1 MVEDVEEIPVPKR
14 RGRPPKSKTAGPEQY
29 ALTDTEEIPV
39 PTKPRGRSRAKE
51 EEKEVV
57 PVPKAKAKAK
67 AKQPAEEVEVIP
79 VPKARPKSRAK
90 PAEDVE
96 VIPVPKARPKS
107 RARTLSVKPM
117 GDEEVIPGPPVV
129 KKPRGRPK
137 KAAASQEP
145 PEVIPQLEP
154 KKTPGGRKGRVS
166 LVKIAAD
173 IGGDSSVPEPS
184 AAVAKETTGRK
195 VPEAAPETR
204 KTPAKKVDVA
214 ATGVKKD
221 GTMKKKR
228 GRPPGSRNK
237 AKLVEITSALKAA

>member
-1 MVEDVEEIPVPKR
+1 V
-14 RGRPPKSKTAGPEQY
+14 S
-29 ALTDTEEIPV
+29 
-39 PTKPRGRSRAKE
+39 
-51 EEKEVV
+51 
-57 PVPKAKAKAK
+57 
-67 AKQPAEEVEVIP
+67 
-79 VPKARPKSRAK
+79 
-90 PAEDVE
+90 
-96 VIPVPKARPKS
+96 
-107 RARTLSVKPM
+107 
-117 GDEEVIPGPPVV
+117 

-173 IGGDSSVPEPS
+173 IGADATVPAPS
-184 AAVAKETTGRK
+184 AAVAKKTPGRK

-214 ATGVKKD
+214 AGVKKD

-237 AKLVEITSALKAA
+237 PKPALVETTTALKA